1 MSDLIV
7 VLPGIGGS
15 VLARDGAPV
24 WSPRPG
30 AALRAAL
37 SLGKSISSL
46 QLAGDDH
53 TVDDLGDGITA
64 TALLPDLHIVPGLD
78 WKIDGYG
85 RLRQRLFERFD
96 LKVGENY
103 LDFPYDWRRDTRV
116 AARRLAR
123 VAGEQLAR
131 WRTTSGNADAKLIL
145 IGHSMGGIVSR
156 LFLEFEDGWKITRRL
171 VTFGTPYSGSI
182 NALEFLVN
190 GFRKGWG
197 PFAIAVHA
205 RRHAVAAHRRRR
217 PAAQRGSRTIGR
229 RARAASIAAGGGRCR
244 RPGAGAL
251 RHPPAGGRYAAY
263 VVERGAGQRHD
274 RSAQCARHR

>member
-15 VLARDGAPV
+15 VLARDGKVV

-37 SLGKSISSL
+37 SLGRSISSL
-46 QLAGDDH
+46 ALAGDDH

-123 VAGEQLAR
+123 VAGAQLAR
-131 WRTTSGNADAKLIL
+131 WRETSGNADAKLIL

-156 LFLEFEDGWKITRRL
+156 LFLEFEDGWRITRRL

-197 PFAIAVHA
+197 PFAIDLSAMLRSFTSVYQLLPSYRCMHDGTQWQPIDAVGPLPNVDPA
-205 RRHAVAAHRRRR
+205 RLAD
-217 PAAQRGSRTIGR
+217 
-229 RARAASIAAGGGRCR
+229 
-244 RPGAGAL
+244 AL
-251 RHPPAGGRYAAY
+251 ALH
-263 VVERGAGQRHD
+263 
-274 RSAQCARHR
+274 